1 MTGTRWNKS
10 TRILLAMIGVV
21 LLVALTVTGVVF
33 HALSISRA
41 ERREHDSDTRAALRM
56 ADNAAELSRAS
67 REMLEELLTS
77 GGPPAD
83 PVPRTQLLQ
92 RLMESSRQTGVERLN
107 ELLPEVERSAQR
119 IWSAIE
125 HAAELQRRRQDNRDQ
140 LALQHERAESVLERL
155 CQLADRTEGEL
166 KLAAAGALLA
176 MSERRNPEPGGMRAV
191 PLLGGLRRD
200 ADELS
205 RIVGQLKE
213 PLKQDDI
220 EDLRENRLPQLID
233 RMVQNVRSTDPL
245 LPGTA
250 TRNEGLVATI
260 SELLVGGPLVRDE
273 AQQVVPMSRGSLLY
287 ARSEA
292 IRIDDEVG
300 SFIIEA
306 RRAMDQH
313 STLSNRLR
321 TIATEAAQYS
331 MLAVQEALDEAWA
344 NVLAVAVGGVL
355 LIVVM
360 ALRVPWIIRVQIEQQ
375 TQAER
380 QAAEQL
386 RQARDA
392 AEAANATKSEF
403 LANMSHEIRTPMTG
417 ILGFADLLEDDDP
430 SAAGIARRHDAA
442 TTIRRNGEHL
452 LSIINDILDIS
463 KIEAGKMT
471 VERIAT
477 QPPRLVQDVLSLMR
491 VKAAGKALLLDVVF
505 DTPVPA
511 AIESDPV
518 RLRQILVNLVGNA
531 LKFTEV
537 GGVTVHVSHMPEA
550 GLLKLAIVDTGI
562 GMNDEQI
569 GRLFGAFE
577 QADSSTTR
585 RFGGTGL
592 GLRISKR
599 LAEMLGGDITVSS
612 EPGKGSCFAVTVAT
626 GSITGVEMCLPGRPE
641 VVTEAQTRKVGAA
654 SGAEAA
660 GGPPHPL
667 RGVRILLAEDGPD
680 NLRLI
685 TFHLAK
691 AGAVVRSVTNGRRL
705 VEAMTADGTID
716 GLLAAPAPCDL
727 ILTDM
732 QMPEM
737 DGYEAARRLR
747 EAGHRGP
754 IIALTAHAMAGDSD
768 KCLAAGCDRYA
779 TKPIDRVELIRTCV
793 EAVGAGTYQR

>member
-331 MLAVQEALDEAWA
+331 MLAVQEAEMEALVLVDVFGAEAERDVARYRKIDHRLDVCRRIVPVPHSSPALEPVEAGA
-344 NVLAVAVGGVL
+344 RGNDVDGAGSRVAT
-355 LIVVM
+355 IER
-360 ALRVPWIIRVQIEQQ
+360 ALRSAQG
-375 TQAER
+375 
-380 QAAEQL
+380 L
-386 RQARDA
+386 
-392 AEAANATKSEF
+392 
-403 LANMSHEIRTPMTG
+403 
-417 ILGFADLLEDDDP
+417 DP
-430 SAAGIARRHDAA
+430 
-442 TTIRRNGEHL
+442 L
-452 LSIINDILDIS
+452 
-463 KIEAGKMT
+463 KIE
-471 VERIAT
+471 
-477 QPPRLVQDVLSLMR
+477 
-491 VKAAGKALLLDVVF
+491 
-505 DTPVPA
+505 
-511 AIESDPV
+511 
-518 RLRQILVNLVGNA
+518 
-531 LKFTEV
+531 EV
-537 GGVTVHVSHMPEA
+537 GVEQSERGKID
-550 GLLKLAIVDTGI
+550 LINVDTGCGI
-562 GMNDEQI
+562 VGRAEIVETDAADRDDRQDARAVLLHVHIRELADEVRYLLDAALLDRLGSQRI
-569 GRLFGAFE
+569 HGRTDIDDVLRPLL
-577 QADSSTTR
+577 R
-585 RFGGTGL
+585 R
-592 GLRISKR
+592 
-599 LAEMLGGDITVSS
+599 DDDHV
-612 EPGKGSCFAVTVAT
+612 
-626 GSITGVEMCLPGRPE
+626 
-641 VVTEAQTRKVGAA
+641 
-654 SGAEAA
+654 
-660 GGPPHPL
+660 
-667 RGVRILLAEDGPD
+667 
-680 NLRLI
+680 
-685 TFHLAK
+685 
-691 AGAVVRSVTNGRRL
+691 
-705 VEAMTADGTID
+705 
-716 GLLAAPAPCDL
+716 
-727 ILTDM
+727 
-732 QMPEM
+732 
-737 DGYEAARRLR
+737 
-747 EAGHRGP
+747 
-754 IIALTAHAMAGDSD
+754 
-768 KCLAAGCDRYA
+768 
-779 TKPIDRVELIRTCV
+779 
-793 EAVGAGTYQR
+793 